1 MLPLQIMKP
10 IRKRSASKQ
19 RGVDSED
26 GAESGSGRGL
36 DPDVNQTKITSEEE
50 TWLLDITARLFPDA
64 PAGVAQLAVPCFAT
78 PVPTE
83 KNHRKC
89 LTLEVAVQ
97 SAQAVI
103 GHGHTIQ
110 TATQPP
116 ADVLDCEASARASSG
131 PSARHLS
138 LPDEEEI
145 DDMRWLDPF
154 LSPSMSDDAQHFR
167 GHAEWPSMAGP
178 GSTLNDELEDMPM
191 LTTLHAPGPWLP
203 EATSALQL
211 QLVRPASSDSP
222 PACAPGALVRS
233 PPVHCLQLSATCI
246 RCCLTA
252 QGAYI
257 YKSRARFARPDVGR
271 EGMG

>member
-36 DPDVNQTKITSEEE
+36 DPDVNQIKITSEEE

-83 KNHRKC
+83 ENHRKC

-178 GSTLNDELEDMPM
+178 GSTLNDELED
-191 LTTLHAPGPWLP
+191 
-203 EATSALQL
+203 
-211 QLVRPASSDSP
+211 SP
-222 PACAPGALVRS
+222 
-233 PPVHCLQLSATCI
+233 CLQ
-246 RCCLTA
+246 RCMPLARGYQKQHRPCNCNWCAQPHLTPHLLA
-252 QGAYI
+252 RQERLYDRHLCTAYNLARLASGA
-257 YKSRARFARPDVGR
+257 V
-271 EGMG
+271 